1 MHNALIQNIVDACL
15 VKKNNTKQGMVTLD
29 SASFTQFVYKF
40 YANVDM
46 DALNSCCSLHGID
59 FLVHFVVH
67 AWQLMQK
74 RSHSDSVIDIVDIDS
89 LQCTSPPECM
99 SLSKDNSFLLVTL
112 INDDRPFLMDSL
124 LLLLKNA
131 QQCIKLMCHPV
142 FAVKRDSTGHLQ
154 EIHNAVCTLKDN
166 CNSESLISFVLHV
179 DKNILDQESF
189 KSLLHER
196 ISHVISV
203 VDDFSLCRDTLQ
215 HVGERYEVLSKS
227 LFFPKDERNQ
237 ISSSEIGN
245 FLQWLTKDHFV
256 FLGARY
262 FKSSVIDKGDQAGFS
277 FDLMAHENLPKN
289 GVGLY
294 RHKQFQLEID
304 LMPIA
309 MRESD
314 QQRYGLGTH
323 MICDPNA
330 DINACKP
337 LPFFSIVKSPVRSN
351 VHKYTRIDCIEIMDL
366 DQDGTLCGL
375 YQFIG
380 LFTHQFFNESPFR
393 IPILCNRARRA
404 FDRFEID
411 PMGHNGKILTAIL
424 ATIPHDELF
433 QFDDD
438 SLHTFCEKVLY
449 QKQRSAVNIKLDPL
463 GRFSTTL
470 IFLPRDKYSPEL
482 KSAVRKYL
490 EKTLNGKVQSEHA
503 LISEQEFARMLIVIG
518 YDSPCNVT
526 FDIDRIESDINELS
540 QTWQESLQ
548 HALHQNGVDV
558 GEDLDFV
565 FPEVYQKIYTPSDGA
580 RDLMQANSVKNRPHQ
595 RSVSVVFNQGKSTFT
610 LQIFDLSG
618 DISLSELMPI
628 FQNLS
633 LDVLSES
640 GFTLSLTHGLVY
652 LHNFECTMS
661 NEFDTYAA
669 DRLVE
674 GFLAIWNAECENDR
688 LNALIFTSTLT
699 TRDVTIMRAI
709 VRAMRQMQFS
719 ASIDY
724 VSTIL
729 LMYPLIVQH
738 LMDYFKVRFD
748 PEVGEDRFCRMA
760 SCDAALNDAL
770 QTITRIDHDRVMRHL
785 FAVIKACVRTNVY
798 QEKTY
803 LSFKFKSENIPN
815 LPKPVPLFEIF
826 VYASF
831 MEGVHLRTGKVA
843 RGGIRWSDR
852 LEDFRQEILVLA
864 KTQMIKNSIIVPL
877 GAKGGFVSRR
887 YEEMLAQGMSPAI
900 LKQEIVMCYQTFIRG
915 LLDLTDNQKGDVC
928 IPPHN
933 VVRHDEDDPYLVVA
947 ADKGTASFSDYAN
960 ALSQE
965 YGFWLDD
972 AFASGGSVGYD
983 HKKMAI
989 TSRGAWI
996 SVQKHFAELGIDCQK
1011 TPFTVVGV
1019 GDMAGDIFGNGM
1031 LRSDKTCLIAAFNH
1045 QHIFLDPNPDAKT
1058 SFKERQRMFDLP
1070 SSTWTDY
1077 DARII
1082 SKGGGIFRRDVKS
1095 IPVSKEICIALDLPD
1110 DVVEMAP
1117 ELLIQYVLQAKVDL
1131 LWFGGIGTYVRSR
1144 IETDFDVRDSN
1155 NDLLRIEANQL
1166 RCRVIGE
1173 GANLAMTQKAR
1184 IEYALLGG
1192 RLNTDA
1198 IDNSGGVSCSDHE
1211 VNIKILLSNLMQ
1223 TQRITR
1229 AERDQLLPE
1238 MTEDVA
1244 AHVLNDN
1251 NEQNR
1256 VLTWLQIHSQ
1266 NDMDAYKQ
1274 LVNVLERNQTLP
1286 LNRKLESLPSDQEID
1301 QRAHDQRGLTRPELA
1316 VILAYSKIIL
1326 FQRLLNE
1333 SDEIS
1338 MEYTPVLMNYFPSV
1352 LQKRFSQE
1360 IQQHQLSREIIATIL
1375 SNQLLNHL
1383 GPVDAFEI
1391 IAMYDNNLWETI
1403 NAYFFVMG
1411 LFGDCLRAL
1420 CAQNPEY
1427 NTVLTTRQ
1435 LMMVYTRNRVLCER
1449 LKQEQFDFASH
1460 LRPWFVCMP
1469 DGALAELFELF
1480 CRTTLDQS
1488 TQSVKALSKT
1498 YCLLVAR
1505 LGFSDFSELSK
1516 TLHLNAPWQRQAKTY
1531 LLDDWV
1537 RLQVKLVKFAHDTE
1551 KGRAWINEIAIN
1563 PGYALRHENLEPV
1576 QVLSRVQNGTVKN
1589 DLGFMAYF
1597 IRYFEH
1603 IINININ

>member
-1 MHNALIQNIVDACL
+1 MHSALLQRIIDACL
-15 VKKNNTKQGMVTLD
+15 VKQNNAKQSVSALD
-29 SASFTQFVYKF
+29 SAAFVQFVHKF
-40 YANVDM
+40 YANVDV
-46 DALNSCCSLHGID
+46 DALKSCCSAYGID
-59 FLVHFVVH
+59 FLVHFVMH
-67 AWQLMQK
+67 AWQLIQQ
-74 RSHSDSVIDIVDIDS
+74 RNNYDSVVDVVDIVSLQSDSS
-89 LQCTSPPECM
+89 AECI
-99 SLSKDNSFLLVTL
+99 SLSKGNDFLLVTL

-124 LLLLKNA
+124 LLLLKNTSH
-131 QQCIKLMCHPV
+131 CVKLMCHPV
-142 FAVKRDSTGHLQ
+142 VRVIRDEAGHLQ
-154 EIHNAVCTLKDN
+154 GIYNAACAPENK
-166 CNSESLISFVLHV
+166 CNAESLISFVLQI
-179 DKNILDQESF
+179 DKDNSDQECL
-189 KSLLHER
+189 KSLLRER
-196 ISHVISV
+196 FSHVISV
-203 VDDFSLCRDTLQ
+203 VDDFSVCRDTL
-215 HVGERYEVLSKS
+215 HRVGESYEALSKS
-227 LFFPKDERNQ
+227 LSFPDDERNQ
-237 ISSSEIGN
+237 ISSSEIGT

-262 FKSSVIDKGDQAGFS
+262 FKSNVVEKGEQTGLS
-277 FDLMAHENLPKN
+277 FDAMSHNALVEN

-294 RHKQFQLEID
+294 RHKVFQTEID
-304 LMPIA
+304 LLPIA

-330 DINACKP
+330 DVNACKP
-337 LPFFSIVKSPVRSN
+337 LPFFSIVKSPVRSTI
-351 VHKYTRIDCIEIMDL
+351 HKHTRIDCIEIMDL

-380 LFTHQFFNESPFR
+380 IFTRKFFNESPFH
-393 IPILCNRARRA
+393 IPILCNRVRRA

-411 PMGHNGKILTAIL
+411 PMGHNGKILTVIL

-438 SLHTFCEKVLY
+438 GLHAFCEKVLY
-449 QKQRSAVNIKLDPL
+449 QKQRSAVNIKVDPL
-463 GRFSTTL
+463 GRFATTL

-503 LISEQEFARMLIVIG
+503 HISEQEFARFLVVIG
-518 YDSPCNVT
+518 YDLPCEVSL
-526 FDIDRIESDINELS
+526 DIDQIESDINDLS
-540 QTWQESLQ
+540 QTWQERMQ
-548 HALHQNGVDV
+548 HALRLY
-558 GEDLDFV
+558 GEVCADQGAVFV
-565 FPEVYQKIYTPSDGA
+565 FPEVYQKTYTPSDGA
-580 RDLMQANSVKNRPHQ
+580 RDLRRACNVRDDPNQ
-595 RSVSVVFNQGKSTFT
+595 RSATILLNPDQGTFT
-610 LQIFDLSG
+610 LQVFALSKN
-618 DISLSELMPI
+618 ISLSELMPI

-633 LDVLSES
+633 LDVLSETD
-640 GFTLSLTHGLVY
+640 FELSLPNESVY
-652 LHNFECTMS
+652 LHNFECTMPDG
-661 NEFDTYAA
+661 FDVHEA

-674 GFLAIWNAECENDR
+674 GFSAIWDGACENDR
-688 LNALIFTSTLT
+688 FNALIFKSTLT
-699 TRDVTIMRAI
+699 SRDVVIVRAI

-724 VSTIL
+724 VATIL
-729 LMYPLIVQH
+729 LMYPSIVQH

-748 PEVGEDRFCRMA
+748 PEVGESRLCRMA
-760 SCDAALNDAL
+760 SCESAFNDAL
-770 QTITRIDHDRVMRHL
+770 QTITRSDHDRVIRHL
-785 FAVIKACVRTNVY
+785 FAVIKACVRTNAY
-798 QEKTY
+798 QEKSY
-803 LSFKFKSENIPN
+803 LSFKFKSECIPN
-815 LPKPVPLFEIF
+815 LLKPVPLFEIF
-826 VYASF
+826 VYTTF
-831 MEGVHLRTGKVA
+831 MEGVHIRTGKVA

-852 LEDFRQEILVLA
+852 LEDFRQEVLVLA

-887 YEEMLAQGMSPAI
+887 YEEMLAQGVSPAL
-900 LKQEIVMCYQTFIRG
+900 LKQEIVTCYQTFIRG
-915 LLDLTDNQKGDVC
+915 LLDLTDNQKGDIC

-996 SVQKHFAELGIDCQK
+996 SVQKHFAELGIDCQI

-1019 GDMAGDIFGNGM
+1019 GDMAGDVFGNGM
-1031 LRSDKTCLIAAFNH
+1031 LRSDKTRLVAAFNH
-1045 QHIFLDPNPDAKT
+1045 QHIFLDPNPDEKA
-1058 SFKERQRMFDLP
+1058 SFAERQRLFGLP
-1070 SSTWTDY
+1070 SSTWADY
-1077 DARII
+1077 DTHIL
-1082 SKGGGIFRRDVKS
+1082 SKGGGIFRRDMKS
-1095 IPVSKEICIALDLPD
+1095 LPVSKEVSAALDLPEH
-1110 DVVEMAP
+1110 VVEMAP
-1117 ELLIQYVLQAKVDL
+1117 ELLIQYMLQAKVDL
-1131 LWFGGIGTYVRSR
+1131 LWFGGIGTYVRAR
-1144 IETDFDVRDSN
+1144 TETDFDVRDSN

-1166 RCRVIGE
+1166 LCRIIGE

-1198 IDNSGGVSCSDHE
+1198 IDNSAGVSCSDHE
-1211 VNIKILLSNLMQ
+1211 VNIKILFSNLMQ
-1223 TQRITR
+1223 AQRVTR
-1229 AERDQLLPE
+1229 EERDQLLPE
-1238 MTEDVA
+1238 MRDDVA

-1251 NEQNR
+1251 SEQNR

-1274 LVNVLERNQTLP
+1274 LINILERSLNLP
-1286 LNRKLESLPSDQEID
+1286 LNRKLESLPTDQEID
-1301 QRAHDQRGLTRPELA
+1301 QRSHDQRGLTRPELA
-1316 VILAYSKIIL
+1316 VLLAYSKIIL

-1333 SDEIS
+1333 SNDIP
-1338 MEYTPVLMNYFPSV
+1338 MEYTSVLMNYFPTV

-1375 SNQLLNHL
+1375 SNQLMNHL

-1391 IAMYDNNLWETI
+1391 IEMHDNDVWETI
-1403 NAYFFVMG
+1403 RAYSFVIG
-1411 LFGDCLRAL
+1411 IFGGRLTDL
-1420 CAQNPEY
+1420 CTQNPEY
-1427 NTVLTTRQ
+1427 DTVLTTRQ
-1435 LMMVYTRNRVLCER
+1435 LMMIYTRNRALLER
-1449 LKQEQFDFASH
+1449 LKQEQFDFVKNLS
-1460 LRPWFVCMP
+1460 PWFASMP
-1469 DGALAELFELF
+1469 QQALAELFELF
-1480 CRTTLDQS
+1480 CRTTFDKS
-1488 TQSVKALSKT
+1488 TQSVKTLSKT
-1498 YCLLVAR
+1498 YCILATS
-1505 LGFSDFSELSK
+1505 LGFGDFSELSK
-1516 TLHLNAPWQRQAKTY
+1516 KLHLNAQWQRQAKTY
-1531 LLDDWV
+1531 LLNDWV

-1563 PGYALRHENLEPV
+1563 PEHASRQENLEPV

-1603 IINININ
+1603 IININ

>member
-1 MHNALIQNIVDACL
+1 MHNMLIQKIVDACL
-15 VKKNNTKQGMVTLD
+15 VKRKHAKKSVSALD
-29 SASFTQFVYKF
+29 SVAFTQFVHKF
-40 YANVDM
+40 YANVDV
-46 DALNSCCSLHGID
+46 DALQSCCASYGVD
-59 FLVHFVVH
+59 FLVHFVLH
-67 AWQLMQK
+67 AWQLLQQ
-74 RSHSDSVIDIVDIDS
+74 RTHCDSVVNVAS
-89 LQCTSPPECM
+89 LQYVPSIECKAQ
-99 SLSKDNSFLLVTL
+99 SNNNFLVVTL

-124 LLLLKNA
+124 LLLLKNTMH
-131 QQCIKLMCHPV
+131 CVKLMCHPV
-142 FAVKRDSTGHLQ
+142 LRVTRDGAGHLQ
-154 EIHNAVCTLKDN
+154 EVHNAACLPKDK
-166 CNSESLISFVLHV
+166 CNAESLISFVLQV
-179 DKNILDQESF
+179 ESEKTDQEDL
-189 KSLLHER
+189 KSLLRER
-196 ISHVISV
+196 FSQIISV
-203 VDDFSLCRDTLQ
+203 VDDFSLCCDTLKG
-215 HVGERYEVLSKS
+215 VGESYETLSKS
-227 LFFPKDERNQ
+227 LSFPDDERNQ
-237 ISSSEIGN
+237 ISSSEIGK

-262 FKSSVIDKGDQAGFS
+262 FKSDVVEKGDKTGLAFNAI
-277 FDLMAHENLPKN
+277 AHDSLAEN

-294 RHKQFQLEID
+294 RHQKFQAEID
-304 LMPIA
+304 LLPIA

-330 DINACKP
+330 DMNACKP

-351 VHKYTRIDCIEIMDL
+351 VHKHTRIDCIEIMDL
-366 DQDGTLCGL
+366 DKDGTLCGL

-380 LFTHQFFNESPFR
+380 IFTSKFFNESPFR
-393 IPILCNRARRA
+393 IPILCNRVRRA

-438 SLHTFCEKVLY
+438 ALHAFCEKVLY
-449 QKQRSAVNIKLDPL
+449 QKQRSAVNIKVDPL
-463 GRFSTTL
+463 GRFATTL

-482 KSAVRKYL
+482 KSAIRKYL
-490 EKTLNGKVQSEHA
+490 EKALDGKVQSEHA
-503 LISEQEFARMLIVIG
+503 HISEQEFARFLVVIG
-518 YDSPCNVT
+518 YDSPHEVV
-526 FDIDRIESDINELS
+526 FDIDQIESEINALS
-540 QTWQESLQ
+540 QTWQERLQ
-548 HALHQNGVDV
+548 HALRLDSGADFA
-558 GEDLDFV
+558 EDMASV
-565 FPEVYQKIYTPSDGA
+565 FPEVYQKIYSPSDGA
-580 RDLMQANSVKNRPHQ
+580 RDFKRACHLKNESYQ
-595 RSVSVVFNQGKSTFT
+595 RSAAVLFNPENGTFT
-610 LQIFDLSG
+610 LQVFALSG
-618 DISLSELMPI
+618 NITLSELMPI
-628 FQNLS
+628 FQNLN

-640 GFTLSLTHGLVY
+640 DFELSLLNGSIY
-652 LHNFECTMS
+652 LHNFECTMPDG
-661 NEFDTYAA
+661 FDVHAA

-674 GFLAIWNAECENDR
+674 GFSAIWDGVCENDR
-688 LNALIFTSTLT
+688 FNALIFKSTLT
-699 TRDVTIMRAI
+699 SRDVVIVRAI

-724 VSTIL
+724 VATIL
-729 LMYPLIVQH
+729 LMYPAIVQH

-748 PEVGEDRFCRMA
+748 PEMDENRLCRMA
-760 SCDAALNDAL
+760 SCEAALNDAL
-770 QTITRIDHDRVMRHL
+770 QTITRSDHDRVIRHL
-785 FAVIKACVRTNVY
+785 FAVIKACVRTNAY
-798 QEKTY
+798 QKKPY
-803 LSFKFKSENIPN
+803 LSFKFKSEHIPN

-826 VYASF
+826 VYTTF
-831 MEGVHLRTGKVA
+831 MEGVHIRTGKVA

-852 LEDFRQEILVLA
+852 LEDFRQEVLVLA

-887 YEEMLAQGMSPAI
+887 YEDMLAQGVNSAL
-900 LKQEIVMCYQTFIRG
+900 LKQEIVTCYQTFIRG

-933 VVRHDEDDPYLVVA
+933 VVRHDEGDPYLVVA

-996 SVQKHFAELGIDCQK
+996 SVQKHFAELGIDCQT

-1031 LRSDKTCLIAAFNH
+1031 LRSDQTRLVAAFNH
-1045 QHIFLDPNPDAKT
+1045 QHIFLDPNPDEKA

-1070 SSTWTDY
+1070 SSTWADY

-1082 SKGGGIFRRDVKS
+1082 SEGGGIFRRDVKS
-1095 IPVSKEICIALDLPD
+1095 IPVSKEVSAALDLPD
-1110 DVVEMAP
+1110 HVVEMAP
-1117 ELLIQYVLQAKVDL
+1117 ELLIQYMLQAKVDL
-1131 LWFGGIGTYVRSR
+1131 LWFGGIGTYIRAR
-1144 IETDFDVRDSN
+1144 TETDFDVRDSN

-1166 RCRVIGE
+1166 RCSIIGE

-1198 IDNSGGVSCSDHE
+1198 IDNSAGVSCSDHE
-1211 VNIKILLSNLMQ
+1211 VNIKILFSNLMQ
-1223 TQRITR
+1223 VQRITR

-1238 MTEDVA
+1238 MTGDVA

-1251 NEQNR
+1251 SEQNR

-1274 LVNVLERNQTLP
+1274 LINLLEKNSSLP
-1286 LNRKLESLPSDQEID
+1286 LNRKLESLPTDQEID

-1316 VILAYSKIIL
+1316 VVLAYSKIIL
-1326 FQRLLNE
+1326 FQRFLNE
-1333 SDEIS
+1333 STENS
-1338 MEYTPVLMNYFPSV
+1338 MEYIPILMSYFPNV

-1360 IQQHQLSREIIATIL
+1360 IQLHQLSREIIATIL
-1375 SNQLLNHL
+1375 SNQLMNHL

-1391 IAMYDNNLWETI
+1391 IAMHDNDVWETI
-1403 NAYFFVMG
+1403 GAYSFVMG
-1411 LFGDCLRAL
+1411 LFGSHLSAL
-1420 CAQNPEY
+1420 CAQDREY
-1427 NTVLTTRQ
+1427 DTVLTTRQ
-1435 LMMVYTRNRVLCER
+1435 LMMVYTRNRVVLER
-1449 LKQEQFDFASH
+1449 LKQEQFDFVSNLA
-1460 LRPWFVCMP
+1460 PWFACMP
-1469 DGALAELFELF
+1469 DGALPELFELF
-1480 CRTTLDQS
+1480 CKTTFDK
-1488 TQSVKALSKT
+1488 TPQSVKALSKT
-1498 YCLLVAR
+1498 YCILAMS
-1505 LGFSDFSELSK
+1505 LGFGDFSELSK
-1516 TLHLNAPWQRQAKTY
+1516 RLHLNTPWQRQAKTY
-1531 LLDDWV
+1531 LLNDWV

-1563 PGYALRHENLEPV
+1563 PEHVSRQENLEPV

-1603 IINININ
+1603 IINIT